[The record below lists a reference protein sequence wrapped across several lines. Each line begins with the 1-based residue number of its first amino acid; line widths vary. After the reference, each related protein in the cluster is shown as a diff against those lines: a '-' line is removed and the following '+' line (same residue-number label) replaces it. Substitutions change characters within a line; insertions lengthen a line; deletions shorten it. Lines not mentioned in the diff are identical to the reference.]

1 MDAKKMSNPLH
12 FTLKSG
18 RVLFLKKPLT
28 AEELAECQTDAGM
41 AILEMLADD
50 IARRATTSIS
60 SDSPEGQAMLRK
72 HNIHE

>member
-1 MDAKKMSNPLH
+1 MSDALT

-28 AEELAECQTDAGM
+28 PDELAECQTDAGM

-50 IARRATTSIS
+50 IERRATTSIS
-60 SDSPEGQAMLRK
+60 TESPEGKAMLRK